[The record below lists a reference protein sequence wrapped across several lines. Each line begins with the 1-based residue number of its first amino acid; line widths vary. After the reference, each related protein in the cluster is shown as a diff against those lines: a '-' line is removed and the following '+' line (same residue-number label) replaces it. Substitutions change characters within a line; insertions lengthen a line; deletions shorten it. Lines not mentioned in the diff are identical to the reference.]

1 MYEIARQ
8 LKSENIPVILITNY
22 PLSPVAKTSDIV
34 LAEYAFM
41 EAPESD
47 SISCRVVDMCIVES
61 LLISVLLKKPE
72 NSKAQLA
79 VMKRLG
85 QYNRIK
91 A

>member
-1 MYEIARQ
+1 
-8 LKSENIPVILITNY
+8 
-22 PLSPVAKTSDIV
+22 
-34 LAEYAFM
+34 M

-47 SISCRVVDMCIVES
+47 SISCRVVEMCIVES